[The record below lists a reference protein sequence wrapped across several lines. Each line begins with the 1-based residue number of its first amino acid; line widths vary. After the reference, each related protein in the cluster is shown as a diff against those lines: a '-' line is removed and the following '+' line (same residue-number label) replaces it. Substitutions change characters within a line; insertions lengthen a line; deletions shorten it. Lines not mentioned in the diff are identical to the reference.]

1 MSLSVCDDALSSL
14 RLNMQYSIDKKEQYS
29 ILTLQEEKL
38 DSPLSPALKSE
49 FVTLNAEGIKNII
62 IDLSEV
68 KYVDS
73 SGLSAL
79 LVGNRIYNED
89 GGIFILSTLN
99 DHVLKLI
106 KISQLNNV
114 LNILPTVEEAI
125 DAVFL
130 KEIESDLQEGDDN
143 E

>member
-1 MSLSVCDDALSSL
+1 M
-14 RLNMQYSIDKKEQYS
+14 RYSIDKNEQYS
-29 ILTLQEEKL
+29 ILKLQEEKL

-89 GGIFILSTLN
+89 GGIFILASLN

-114 LNILPTVEEAI
+114 LNLLPTVAEAI

-130 KEIESDLQEGDDN
+130 KEIESDLQEGDD
-143 E
+143 EQP

>member
-1 MSLSVCDDALSSL
+1 MK
-14 RLNMQYSIDKKEQYS
+14 YSIDKNEQYS
-29 ILTLQEEKL
+29 ILKLQENKL

-62 IDLSEV
+62 IDMSEV

-89 GGIFILSTLN
+89 GGIFILASLN
-99 DHVLKLI
+99 DHVMKLI
-106 KISQLNNV
+106 RISQLNNV
-114 LNILPTVEEAI
+114 LNLLPTVEEAI
-125 DAVFL
+125 DAIFL
-130 KEIESDLQEGDDN
+130 KEIERDLREDDVN

>member
-1 MSLSVCDDALSSL
+1 MK
-14 RLNMQYSIDKKEQYS
+14 YSIDKNEQYS
-29 ILTLQEEKL
+29 ILKLQEEKL

-89 GGIFILSTLN
+89 GGIFILASLN
-99 DHVLKLI
+99 DHVMKLI
-106 KISQLNNV
+106 RISQLNNV
-114 LNILPTVEEAI
+114 LNLLPTVEEAI

-130 KEIESDLQEGDDN
+130 KEIEGDLQDDDDN

>member
-1 MSLSVCDDALSSL
+1 MK
-14 RLNMQYSIDKKEQYS
+14 YSIDKKEQYS
-29 ILTLQEEKL
+29 ILKLQEEKL

-89 GGIFILSTLN
+89 GGIFILSALN
-99 DHVLKLI
+99 DHVMKLI

-114 LNILPTVEEAI
+114 LNILPSVEEAI

-130 KEIESDLQEGDDN
+130 KEIESDLQSGDDN

>member
-1 MSLSVCDDALSSL
+1 MK
-14 RLNMQYSIDKKEQYS
+14 YSIDKNEQYS
-29 ILTLQEEKL
+29 ILKLQEDKL

-62 IDLSEV
+62 IDMSEV

-89 GGIFILSTLN
+89 GGIFILASLN
-99 DHVLKLI
+99 DHVMKLI
-106 KISQLNNV
+106 RISQLNNV
-114 LNILPTVEEAI
+114 LNLLPTVEEAI
-125 DAVFL
+125 DAIFL
-130 KEIESDLQEGDDN
+130 KEIERDLQEDDGN

>member
-1 MSLSVCDDALSSL
+1 MK
-14 RLNMQYSIDKKEQYS
+14 YSIDKKEQYS

-79 LVGNRIYNED
+79 LVGNRIYSED
-89 GGIFILSTLN
+89 GGIFILAALN
-99 DHVLKLI
+99 DHVMKLI

-130 KEIESDLQEGDDN
+130 KEIESDLESGDN
-143 E
+143 KE

>member
-1 MSLSVCDDALSSL
+1 MK
-14 RLNMQYSIDKKEQYS
+14 YSIDKTEQYS
-29 ILTLQEEKL
+29 ILKLQEEKL

-79 LVGNRIYNED
+79 LVGNRIYNEA
-89 GGIFILSTLN
+89 GGIFILASLN

-114 LNILPTVEEAI
+114 LNLLPTVEEAI

-130 KEIESDLQEGDDN
+130 KEIESDLQEDDDN

>member
-1 MSLSVCDDALSSL
+1 M
-14 RLNMQYSIDKKEQYS
+14 RYSIDKGEQYT
-29 ILTLQEEKL
+29 ILKLHEEKI
-38 DSPLSPALKSE
+38 DSPLSPILKSE
-49 FVTLNAEGIKNII
+49 FVTLNAEGVKNII
-62 IDLSEV
+62 LDFADV

-73 SGLSAL
+73 SGLSAI

-89 GGIFILSTLN
+89 GGIFILTRLN
-99 DHVLKLI
+99 DHVMKLI

-130 KEIESDLQEGDDN
+130 KEIESDLEENQE
-143 E
+143 